1 MTAFNTQN
9 LTQVIHA
16 GDKKL
21 VERFMQHQDQWLDF
35 LGNPADVNTIYE
47 KSLKWTIRNKPE
59 MFDTIFS
66 YCPDGVDLRDAV
78 YAACEINRPE
88 MLGKLVPFA
97 VERPD
102 YPKTPNE
109 WDGAHGRA
117 WSTAWA
123 QAMDAAAVRGHLD
136 CMKILLDA
144 GLGFSGREKE
154 LGQKILDLGPDTALA
169 LFAAH
174 VDIEPFRAGLLRH
187 CMSNLGRSKKVT
199 DTVVGLLYD
208 HHSAKEIHAQL
219 IKEGLIEFFDHIP
232 DDAPL
237 IKRWKAECQREA
249 LNAEVANIGASVM
262 GPRKL

>member
-9 LTQVIHA
+9 LTKAIHA

-21 VERFMQHQDQWLDF
+21 VERFMQHQDQWVDF

-47 KSLKWTIRNKPE
+47 KALKWTIRNKPE

-102 YPKTPNE
+102 YPKTP
-109 WDGAHGRA
+109 D
-117 WSTAWA
+117 AWA
-123 QAMDAAAVRGHLD
+123 QAMDAAAVRRHLD

-144 GLGFSGREKE
+144 GLGFGGREKE

-174 VDIEPFRAGLLRH
+174 VDIEAFRVGLLRH

-199 DTVVGLLYD
+199 ETVVGLLYD
-208 HHSAKEIHAQL
+208 HQSAKEIHAQL
-219 IKEGLIEFFDHIP
+219 INEGLIEFFDHIP

-237 IKRWKAECQREA
+237 MQRWNAECQREA
-249 LNAEVANIGASVM
+249 LNAEVTNIGASSM
-262 GPRKL
+262 GSRKL